1 MLEVRAA
8 RHGDAPALDA
18 LGAAPEAGVFVL
30 EKNGAVIGALTL
42 RAGEIF
48 GCAVAPEWRGRG
60 YGTFLLRRAL
70 RAAGPGPF
78 YTQTPPGNAAMEAL
92 LRRCGFAH
100 RSRHCPPL
108 GKSPPARGKPALLPA
123 L

>member
-60 YGTFLLRRAL
+60 YGTFLLRRRCA
-70 RAAGPGPF
+70 
-78 YTQTPPGNAAMEAL
+78 PPGRGRFVLKRRRAMPRW
-92 LRRCGFAH
+92 RRCCAGAGFAH
-100 RSRHCPPL
+100 RSGIARREEE
-108 GKSPPARGKPALLPA
+108 PARARKPALLPA

>member
-18 LGAAPEAGVFVL
+18 LGAAPEAGGFVW

-60 YGTFLLRRAL
+60 YGTFLLRRAP
-70 RAAGPGPF
+70 RAHGFTFFSHPYDSSFTPMA
-78 YTQTPPGNAAMEAL
+78 YTESNIRKEGG
-92 LRRCGFAH
+92 C
-100 RSRHCPPL
+100 
-108 GKSPPARGKPALLPA
+108 
-123 L
+123 

>member
-48 GCAVAPEWRGRG
+48 GCAVAP
-60 YGTFLLRRAL
+60 
-70 RAAGPGPF
+70 
-78 YTQTPPGNAAMEAL
+78 
-92 LRRCGFAH
+92 
-100 RSRHCPPL
+100 
-108 GKSPPARGKPALLPA
+108 LPA

>member
-30 EKNGAVIGALTL
+30 KEWGRHRCADTSG
-42 RAGEIF
+42 REIF
-48 GCAVAPEWRGRG
+48 GCAVAPECADGGMEPSCCAGRCAPPGRGR
-60 YGTFLLRRAL
+60 FILKRRRAMP
-70 RAAGPGPF
+70 RW
-78 YTQTPPGNAAMEAL
+78 
-92 LRRCGFAH
+92 RRCCAGAGFAH
-100 RSRHCPPL
+100 RSRHCPPQ
-108 GKSPPARGKPALLPA
+108 GKSPPAREKPAPLPA

>member
-48 GCAVAPEWRGRG
+48 GCAVAPEWRRRG

-70 RAAGPGPF
+70 RAAGPGPV
-78 YTQTPPGNAAMEAL
+78 
-92 LRRCGFAH
+92 
-100 RSRHCPPL
+100 
-108 GKSPPARGKPALLPA
+108 
-123 L
+123 

>member
-70 RAAGPGPF
+70 RAAGPGRF
-78 YTQTPPGNAAMEAL
+78 VLKRRRAMPRW
-92 LRRCGFAH
+92 RRCCAGAGFAH
-100 RSRHCPPL
+100 RSRHCPPQ